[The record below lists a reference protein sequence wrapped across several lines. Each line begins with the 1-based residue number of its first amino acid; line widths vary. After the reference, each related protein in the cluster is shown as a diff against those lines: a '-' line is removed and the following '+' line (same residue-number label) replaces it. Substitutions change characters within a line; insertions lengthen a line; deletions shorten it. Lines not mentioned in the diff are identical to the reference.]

1 MKISDFVF
9 QFPTSG
15 LGRHDA
21 LCRVR
26 IFLGANR
33 KVVSVLTDLADM
45 NPGSSVTNSV
55 EHIHKALV
63 DRGFIGDGALIL
75 EHYDHEWLGG
85 QTFDWVRCNNG
96 ARTEWQRAEA
106 QEVFAALDCD
116 ESEFSCPSLEVKNI
130 FDAVQRMRHQLDPHI
145 GEPLPESFDVINRRE
160 DIARQMVPM
169 SALWDAVN
177 RGAGERALQSLIESD
192 LSLLGDFYSAP
203 KEEYVAIAQ
212 FPLDGGYVDFAVLS
226 GRSRMEVTLIE
237 IKGSDYKLI
246 NGNSYQ
252 DFSAKTNQA
261 VQQIR
266 RRLGYVTRNYEAFRK
281 HVHTLREAAERNGEG
296 LVALV
301 GPHGCLRV
309 DPDKDVNIHTVVIG
323 GRSVDDLNESRLRH
337 EYERGNS
344 PSIRVESWDS
354 WLKKVP
360 R

>member
-26 IFLGANR
+26 IFLGASR
-33 KVVSVLTDLADM
+33 KVVAVLTDLADM
-45 NPGSSVTNSV
+45 NPGSSVTNAV
-55 EHIHKALV
+55 ENIHKALV
-63 DRGFIGDGALIL
+63 DRGFIGDDALIL
-75 EHYDHEWLGG
+75 EHYDQERLGG
-85 QTFDWVRCNNG
+85 QTFDWVRCNHG
-96 ARTEWQRAEA
+96 GRTEWQRAEV
-106 QEVFAALDCD
+106 QEVCAALDCD
-116 ESEFSCPSLEVKNI
+116 ESEFSCSSLEVKNI
-130 FDAVQRMRHQLDPHI
+130 FDEVQRMRHRVDPHI
-145 GEPLPESFDVINRRE
+145 GEPWSESFEVINRRE
-160 DIARQMVPM
+160 DIARQMVPT
-169 SALWDAVN
+169 SVLWDVVN
-177 RGAGERALQSLIESD
+177 QCEGERVLQSLIESD
-192 LSLLGDFYSAP
+192 LSLLGDYYSDP
-203 KEEYVAIAQ
+203 KEEYVVISQ

-237 IKGSDYKLI
+237 IKGADYKLI

-266 RRLGYVTRNYEAFRK
+266 RRLGYVTRHYEAFRN
-281 HVHTLREAAERNGEG
+281 HVHQLREAAENNEEG

-301 GPHGCLRV
+301 GPQGRLGV